1 MTHTV
6 DPTVATLCDALAAP
20 LARLRDAGNVAC
32 PSDDLAREALSGC
45 VTKGRWR
52 KSKPAA
58 DKPAAQVLWQLVKFH
73 RGGGSLYGWP
83 WFADEQQRDQLDTLA
98 ILLLGCHSRAAEAWS
113 RALS

>member
-1 MTHTV
+1 MAHTV
-6 DPTVATLCDALAAP
+6 DPTVATLCDALAGS
-20 LARLRDAGNVAC
+20 LAVLREKGNVPV
-32 PSDDLAREALSGC
+32 PSDELAREALSGC

-58 DKPAAQVLWQLVKFH
+58 DKPAAQLLWQLVRFH
-73 RGGGSLYGWP
+73 RSEGSLYGWP